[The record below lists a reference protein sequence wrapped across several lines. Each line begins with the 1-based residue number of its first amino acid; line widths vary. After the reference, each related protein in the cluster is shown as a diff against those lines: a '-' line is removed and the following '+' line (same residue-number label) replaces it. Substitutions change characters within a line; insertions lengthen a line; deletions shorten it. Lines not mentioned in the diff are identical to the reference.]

1 MVLLVVALVV
11 LHVKKCIIKDRCMDM
26 LVEFSNAVGSIYSAL
41 FISMVCATF
50 VPYVCY
56 YHPDGTQSM
65 LANPD
70 IKCYEGGEHTSIVVV
85 AVLSFLAS
93 PLPYLAMVV
102 YATVRFESS
111 VLNSMVGNSRMLSAT
126 RFLHSRF
133 IPECYFYSL
142 ILMARALLICLIPV
156 VIRKD
161 PAFQLIILTLVLIVF
176 HVLQM
181 MLQPW
186 LAKIANRLE
195 GAMNGTLLL
204 IIVCGAAGTDFRDKA
219 SSIKALGTALLVSG
233 VIIVALGF
241 IHAARHRFRAFQL
254 HHLAIVANKRENAA
268 LTRLLKL
275 LLAKRGKVA
284 LSDDMYEPDLLLD
297 AIKSAVKHV
306 VVFLTKQSL
315 SMPLVAAQVAVTCA
329 KKLPMYAV
337 QFKSFVK
344 PCEEDFENISGYL
357 CITGIALAQFSI
369 SWDRIEKGYRYLMS
383 AAVEKFDMRNVEAR
397 EWQAIS
403 GYILKSLSFGSESPA
418 EGPRQGQVL
427 ISVDPTDDEALAVA
441 GIMTTKLRECTNNNH
456 FYVLCKDTDYPTEK
470 IVGLISQSRCM
481 FVVLTFGSLFSH
493 LQMQAVVQAAKLL
506 GGTAVSQTGRG
517 SKLTQ
522 IALEQLT
529 AVTRP
534 SSKGKKSIISSQVTI
549 GFSMSLV
556 ITPSFTFPDDDA
568 YEKVFFPGVC
578 EVHMEVIRHSFEQAS
593 LRIHPEGLAWDLD
606 RQMQLLASFIPSG
619 DAEDYQSAAASPRP
633 FKASFIP
640 SGDALQESTPIGDSS
655 NDGTN
660 QNCNEVDVDAL
671 QTMCG
676 GAVIVLV

>member
-1 MVLLVVALVV
+1 
-11 LHVKKCIIKDRCMDM
+11 
-26 LVEFSNAVGSIYSAL
+26 
-41 FISMVCATF
+41 
-50 VPYVCY
+50 
-56 YHPDGTQSM
+56 
-65 LANPD
+65 
-70 IKCYEGGEHTSIVVV
+70 
-85 AVLSFLAS
+85 
-93 PLPYLAMVV
+93 
-102 YATVRFESS
+102 
-111 VLNSMVGNSRMLSAT
+111 
-126 RFLHSRF
+126 
-133 IPECYFYSL
+133 
-142 ILMARALLICLIPV
+142 
-156 VIRKD
+156 
-161 PAFQLIILTLVLIVF
+161 
-176 HVLQM
+176 
-181 MLQPW
+181 
-186 LAKIANRLE
+186 
-195 GAMNGTLLL
+195 
-204 IIVCGAAGTDFRDKA
+204 
-219 SSIKALGTALLVSG
+219 
-233 VIIVALGF
+233 
-241 IHAARHRFRAFQL
+241 
-254 HHLAIVANKRENAA
+254 
-268 LTRLLKL
+268 
-275 LLAKRGKVA
+275 
-284 LSDDMYEPDLLLD
+284 
-297 AIKSAVKHV
+297 
-306 VVFLTKQSL
+306 
-315 SMPLVAAQVAVTCA
+315 
-329 KKLPMYAV
+329 MYAV

-344 PCEEDFENISGYL
+344 PCEEDFKNISGYL

-456 FYVLCKDTDYPTEK
+456 FYVLCKDTDYATEK

-522 IALEQLT
+522 IAREQLT

-534 SSKGKKSIISSQVTI
+534 SSKGKKSTISSQVTI

-568 YEKVFFPGVC
+568 YEKVFGYFPGVC

-606 RQMQLLASFIPSG
+606 MQMQLL
-619 DAEDYQSAAASPRP
+619 
-633 FKASFIP
+633 ASFIP

-660 QNCNEVDVDAL
+660 QKRNEVDVDPL

-676 GAVIVLV
+676 VAGRVLI